1 MNERVGGQGLTDG
14 ADNVAREQINAC
26 GQSGSIV
33 WMDTL

>member
-1 MNERVGGQGLTDG
+1 MDEGVGGQGLTDG

-26 GQSGSIV
+26 GQSGSIE